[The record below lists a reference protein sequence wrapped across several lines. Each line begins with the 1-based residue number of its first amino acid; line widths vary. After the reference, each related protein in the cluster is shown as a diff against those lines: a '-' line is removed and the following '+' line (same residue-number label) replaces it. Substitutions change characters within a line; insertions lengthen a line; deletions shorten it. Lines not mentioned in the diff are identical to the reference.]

1 MQLWWMGFL
10 VPVLAQMPPDG
21 VAQMK
26 KVDRLM
32 PELRRMAADPEV
44 VQRVLAQ
51 NARRVPL
58 TTLRQHDEAWMATPT
73 LTPFKEQLLGNACS
87 RALHRHREKLGRVV
101 AEAFVMDDQGAL
113 VGATRRTS
121 DYWQGDETKWRVPF
135 QGQEL
140 RETPFFDES
149 SQAYVVQV
157 SVPVRDGTRVIG
169 AITLGLSLLD
179 L

>member
-1 MQLWWMGFL
+1 MQLWWMSFL
-10 VPVLAQMPPDG
+10 VPALAQMPPDG

-32 PELRRMAADPEV
+32 PELRRIAADPEV

-51 NARRVPL
+51 NARHVPL
-58 TTLRQHDEAWMATPT
+58 ATIREQDEAWMATPT
-73 LTPFKEQLLGNACS
+73 LTPFKQQLLDNACS
-87 RALHRHREKLGRVV
+87 RALRRYREKLGSAV

-121 DYWQGDETKWRVPF
+121 DYWQGDEAKWRLPF
-135 QGQEL
+135 HGEEL
-140 RETPFFDES
+140 RETPFFDDS
-149 SQAYVVQV
+149 SQTYVVQV
-157 SVPVRDGTRVIG
+157 SVPVRDGARVIG

>member
-10 VPVLAQMPPDG
+10 VPALAQMPPDG
-21 VAQMK
+21 VAQLK
-26 KVDRLM
+26 KVERLM

-44 VQRVLAQ
+44 VQRVQAQ

-58 TTLRQHDEAWMATPT
+58 ATVRQQDAAWLATPT
-73 LTPFKEQLLGNACS
+73 LTPFKQQLLDNACS
-87 RALHRHREKLGRVV
+87 RALRRHREKLGRVV
-101 AEAFVMDDQGAL
+101 AEAFVMDEQGAL

-121 DYWQGDETKWRVPF
+121 DYWQGDEAKWRVAF
-135 QGQEL
+135 RGEEL

-157 SVPVRDGTRVIG
+157 SVPVRDGTGVIG